1 MDTEKMLNYLNKTTL
16 NDTYHRIIVT
26 LFENLYKIDTL
37 KIEKLAELC
46 YVSPSTMTRFL
57 QTFGFKNYSSMK
69 NEFQMMTQQSTQIL
83 FHMYKTEQYLLKE
96 NPQKYLENYSQQIS
110 KVICQ
115 SAKYIDIQAIDQL
128 LEDIHQHK
136 KIYLYGYSFGK
147 NLALTMQDNFLHLGK
162 LCICPDTYEIQE
174 KTIETITSQDLV
186 IVISV
191 YGNFIA
197 QNQQLIQMLEQKH
210 TKLVLLTQNKS
221 IPAIPL
227 FDKVITFS
235 QENSLECGPYA
246 MIFGVEYL
254 IRRYHAL
261 YALSL

>member
-1 MDTEKMLNYLNKTTL
+1 
-16 NDTYHRIIVT
+16 
-26 LFENLYKIDTL
+26 
-37 KIEKLAELC
+37 
-46 YVSPSTMTRFL
+46 
-57 QTFGFKNYSSMK
+57 MK

-191 YGNFIA
+191 YAVSYTHLTCFIIH
-197 QNQQLIQMLEQKH
+197 LIINISFTIL
-210 TKLVLLTQNKS
+210 KLYILSTLS
-221 IPAIPL
+221 I
-227 FDKVITFS
+227 K
-235 QENSLECGPYA
+235 
-246 MIFGVEYL
+246 
-254 IRRYHAL
+254 R
-261 YALSL
+261 

>member
-1 MDTEKMLNYLNKTTL
+1 MNQVGDKNGYRKLLNYLNKTTL

-147 NLALTMQDNFLHLGK
+147 NLALTMQDN
-162 LCICPDTYEIQE
+162 
-174 KTIETITSQDLV
+174 
-186 IVISV
+186 
-191 YGNFIA
+191 
-197 QNQQLIQMLEQKH
+197 
-210 TKLVLLTQNKS
+210 
-221 IPAIPL
+221 
-227 FDKVITFS
+227 
-235 QENSLECGPYA
+235 
-246 MIFGVEYL
+246 
-254 IRRYHAL
+254 
-261 YALSL
+261 